1 MNADERRWLSRTM
14 MRMGESFR
22 GCVRSLPQ
30 VIALNSHLRSSA
42 LICGFIALALSCE
55 AAEEA
60 KPGAAHARV
69 PEAEAPRAAP
79 ALEAPVE
86 DPYRFLEDL
95 ADPESQA
102 FFREQAAQARAR
114 LDRIP
119 GRAAILARIHALSD
133 SSVTISAI
141 KVTNGARVFYLKL
154 APGRMA

>member
-60 KPGAAHARV
+60 KPGAAHAGV

-95 ADPESQA
+95 ADPRSQS

-119 GRAAILARIHALSD
+119 GRAALLERIRGLSPAAPQVTALQ
-133 SSVTISAI
+133 
-141 KVTNGARVFYLKL
+141 L
-154 APGRMA
+154 